1 MPIYEYQC
9 LDCGHRFSKFWR
21 SLVRAQSE
29 PPPPCPRC
37 GSEQVQRVISQVAV
51 LDDLGGLTPSEQAA
65 VNRQAEKEAK
75 ILPKSK
81 IDEFRAKKTKGRG
94 G

>member
-9 LDCGHRFSKFWR
+9 LDCDHRFSKFWR
-21 SLVRAQSE
+21 SLAQAQSGA
-29 PPPPCPRC
+29 PSSCPRC
-37 GSEQVQRVISQVAV
+37 GSDHVQRVISQIAV

-65 VNRQAEKEAK
+65 VDRQAEKEAK

-81 IDEFRAKKTKGRG
+81 IDEFRSGAS
-94 G
+94 